1 MTTTSTSPDHTPK
14 RAALLYIRTR
24 TLADTPAA
32 QLHALRQLS
41 AHRGWR
47 VVGEFLDLPTDGSK
61 QRDALLAEVHRGLH
75 ADGVLVCRS
84 LSQLT
89 MSVRDAVQI
98 LNGLLVRGWDIVTT
112 DGIETSNKSEL
123 TPLIATLA
131 ALDRTGVSERARAAL
146 AQSRHDGKQ
155 LGRKRIEIPFKK
167 VRDLLDAGRSWRDIA
182 RATGISV
189 GTLHRSMR
197 SSASKVTPPL
207 SIVEA
212 A

>member
-1 MTTTSTSPDHTPK
+1 MTTASTSPDHTTK
-14 RAALLYIRTR
+14 RAALLYVRTR

-32 QLHALRQLS
+32 QLHALRQLC

-61 QRDALLAEVHRGLH
+61 QRDALLAEVYRGLH
-75 ADGVLVCRS
+75 DDGLLVCRS

-89 MSVRDAVQI
+89 TSVRDAVQI
-98 LNGLLVRGWDIVTT
+98 LNGLLARGWDIVTT
-112 DGIETSNKSEL
+112 DGIEIANKSEL

-131 ALDRTGVSERARAAL
+131 ALDRAGVAERARAAL
-146 AQSRHDGKQ
+146 DHARETKK
-155 LGRKRIEIPFKK
+155 LGRKRIEIPVEKI
-167 VRDLLDAGRSWRDIA
+167 RDLLDAGRSWRDIA

-197 SSASKVTPPL
+197 SSASKATTRL
-207 SIVEA
+207 SLVEA